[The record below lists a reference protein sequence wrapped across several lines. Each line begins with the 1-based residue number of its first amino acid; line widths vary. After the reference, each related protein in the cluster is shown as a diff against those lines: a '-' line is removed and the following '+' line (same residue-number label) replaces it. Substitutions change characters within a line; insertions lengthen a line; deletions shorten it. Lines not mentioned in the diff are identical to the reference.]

1 MAAAI
6 EASPYLVGMA
16 AAALEMRD
24 SEAMISEFAADN
36 ARSTM
41 VLPHMT
47 TGQRKDVK
55 KTLERYPELKCE
67 SYGFGQ
73 DRKLYLFKN
82 SGRSSPRQDM
92 RNANACALTPPER
105 SEGEVELLRSLNAN
119 ACPLISA
126 APEKTTLQCFMDGPV
141 CKLDLSSIKD
151 AANGAYE
158 LGQAS
163 CADGSTDV
171 PSSCASPIS
180 TFRRGL
186 PWNVPM
192 PPGLEVQNTF
202 IHYKGPA
209 ADQRQVQSM
218 PHCMFR
224 QCLMEEA
231 LSSQPQK
238 VQISGVG
245 DDMAAPLSGMF
256 LTAGTE
262 VVIEGLSKCPAF
274 NGLRGTLQSLDEESG
289 RYNILLAT
297 PSQGHKSAK
306 VKRENFRAVPASAR
320 NLDFVMAQHIQVPPS
335 LPLSA
340 LV

>member
-6 EASPYLVGMA
+6 EAPQYLVEMA
-16 AAALEMRD
+16 ADAHEICD
-24 SEAMISEFAADN
+24 SEAMISEFAADDE
-36 ARSTM
+36 RSTM

-55 KTLERYPELKCE
+55 KLLECYPELKCE

-82 SGRSSPRQDM
+82 SGGSSPRQDM

-105 SEGEVELLRSLNAN
+105 SDGDVELLRSLNAN
-119 ACPLISA
+119 ACPFIPA
-126 APEKTTLQCFMDGPV
+126 APEKNTLQCFMDGPV

-151 AANGAYE
+151 CADG

-180 TFRRGL
+180 TFRKVL

-202 IHYKGPA
+202 IHYKGPP

-218 PHCMFR
+218 PHGMFR
-224 QCLMEEA
+224 KCLMEEA
-231 LSSQPQK
+231 LSIQPQK

-245 DDMAAPLSGMF
+245 DDMAASMSGML

-306 VKRENFRAVPASAR
+306 VKRENFRAVPTSAR
-320 NLDFVMAQHIQVPPS
+320 NFDFAQHIEAPPFFH
-335 LPLSA
+335 LSA